1 MTMKTATLSTP
12 FKALS
17 LSRQWV
23 TPLLAGSFLLSAVT
37 GILLFFKIHLG
48 LIKPFHEW
56 LSWVLVIA
64 SVLHLILNAAPLC
77 KSLTPRL
84 GRIIMVVFVL
94 LTLGS
99 LLPLGDGGKHHG
111 QDEHRNELSDH
122 VDKGKH

>member
-1 MTMKTATLSTP
+1 MQAKTTTLPSSP
-12 FKALS
+12 KALT

-23 TPLLAGSFLLSAVT
+23 TPLLAGSFLLSALT

-56 LSWVLVIA
+56 LSWILVIA
-64 SVLHLILNAAPLC
+64 SVLHLILNAAPLY

-99 LLPLGDGGKHHG
+99 LLPIGDGGKHHG
-111 QDEHRNELSDH
+111 QGRHWDDH
-122 VDKGKH
+122 EAAQRIEPR

>member
-1 MTMKTATLSTP
+1 MHTKTATLPAST
-12 FKALS
+12 KALT

-56 LSWVLVIA
+56 LSWILVIA
-64 SVLHLILNAAPLC
+64 SVLHVILNYAPLC
-77 KSLTPRL
+77 KSLQPRL
-84 GRIIMVVFVL
+84 GRIILVVFTL

-99 LLPLGDGGKHHG
+99 LLPFGDNDTHHG
-111 QDEHRNELSDH
+111 H
-122 VDKGKH
+122 GKAQGNGRERAESH

>member
-1 MTMKTATLSTP
+1 MTMKTTTLSTTS
-12 FKALS
+12 KTLS

-23 TPLLAGSFLLSAVT
+23 TPLLTGSFLLSAVT

-56 LSWVLVIA
+56 LSWILVIT
-64 SVLHLILNAAPLC
+64 SVLHLILNAVPLC

-99 LLPLGDGGKHHG
+99 LLPLGDQDNRHG
-111 QDEHRNELSDH
+111 HDEHRNELSDH

>member
-1 MTMKTATLSTP
+1 MNTNTTARPTSP
-12 FKALS
+12 KAIS

-37 GILLFFKIHLG
+37 GILLFFKIHMG

-56 LSWVLVIA
+56 LSWILVIA
-64 SVLHLILNAAPLC
+64 SVLHLILNYALLC

-84 GRIIMVVFVL
+84 GRTIVVIFVL

-99 LLPLGDGGKHHG
+99 LLPPGDDDNNHGQGKHRHDG
-111 QDEHRNELSDH
+111 SDRIESR
-122 VDKGKH
+122 